1 VGRSLERNY
10 KGELKVSKFNIRNSI
25 GRLAQFGLVIDGTLH
40 LAEVASAYYEEAWTT
55 LMLTSLHSTIFFLS
69 AYFIG
74 HDLSHHKN

>member
-1 VGRSLERNY
+1 M
-10 KGELKVSKFNIRNSI
+10 SKLNIRHSI

-74 HDLSHHKN
+74 HDLSHHNEGDINV